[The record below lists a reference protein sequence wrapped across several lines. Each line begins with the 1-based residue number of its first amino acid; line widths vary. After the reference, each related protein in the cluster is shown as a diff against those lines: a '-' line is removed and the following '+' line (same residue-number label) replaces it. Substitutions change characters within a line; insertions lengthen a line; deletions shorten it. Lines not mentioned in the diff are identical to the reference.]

1 MKGLE
6 LIFLAI
12 GAVAGAA
19 LRYRLTE
26 APLVLSGLSVNI
38 LLANIVGSFILG
50 IFSVVSPHLNLDANY
65 TLFMSVGFC
74 GSLTSMSSFALE
86 TCNLLDNRCLHFA
99 LLNIL
104 ANVFL
109 SLGAL
114 VSGRGLTGII
124 METMLH

>member
-1 MKGLE
+1 MKGIEILF
-6 LIFLAI
+6 IAI
-12 GAVAGAA
+12 GAIVGAI

-26 APLVLSGLSVNI
+26 APVAFGGLSVNI
-38 LLANIVGSFILG
+38 LLVNISGSFILG
-50 IFSVVSPHLNLDANY
+50 AFSIISPHLNLNSHY

-86 TCNLLDNRCLHFA
+86 TCNLLDNNFVQHA
-99 LLNIL
+99 AVNIL

-114 VSGRGLTGII
+114 IAGRTII
-124 METMLH
+124 DLVMKAIL

>member
-6 LIFLAI
+6 LVFLAI
-12 GAVAGAA
+12 GAVAGAG

-26 APLVLSGLSVNI
+26 APLLFGGLSINI
-38 LLANIVGSFILG
+38 LLANVLGSFILG
-50 IFSVVSPHLNLDANY
+50 TFSVVSPHLNLDANY

-86 TCNLLDNRCLHFA
+86 TCNLLDNRCLQFA

-114 VSGRGLTGII
+114 VSGRALTGVI
-124 METMLH
+124 MEAVLH

>member
-6 LIFLAI
+6 LLFLAI
-12 GAVAGAA
+12 GAVAGAG

-26 APLVLSGLSVNI
+26 APLLFGGLSVNI
-38 LLANIVGSFILG
+38 LLANILGSFILG
-50 IFSVVSPHLNLDANY
+50 TFSVVSPHMNLNANY

-86 TCNLLDNRCLHFA
+86 TCNLLNNRCLQFA

-114 VSGRGLTGII
+114 VAGRGLTSII
-124 METMLH
+124 MGTMSH

>member
-1 MKGLE
+1 MKGIEIL
-6 LIFLAI
+6 FLAI
-12 GAVAGAA
+12 GAIIGAF

-26 APLVLSGLSVNI
+26 APVAFGGLSVNI
-38 LLANIVGSFILG
+38 LLVNICGSFILG
-50 IFSVVSPHLNLDANY
+50 AFSIISPLLHLDTHY

-86 TCNLLDNRCLHFA
+86 TCNLLDNSFLQHA
-99 LLNIL
+99 VVNVI

-114 VSGRGLTGII
+114 IAGRTLTELI
-124 METMLH
+124 MKALM

>member
-1 MKGLE
+1 VKGIE
-6 LIFLAI
+6 LVFLAV
-12 GAVAGAA
+12 GAVVGAV

-26 APLVLSGLSVNI
+26 APLLLGGLSINI
-38 LLANIVGSFILG
+38 LLVNVLGSFILG
-50 IFSVVSPHLNLDANY
+50 TFSVVSPLLNLDASY

-86 TCNLLDNRCLHFA
+86 TCNLLDSSCLHYA
-99 LLNIL
+99 VLNIL

-114 VSGRGLTGII
+114 VSGRALGGI
-124 METMLH
+124 LLGVLLP